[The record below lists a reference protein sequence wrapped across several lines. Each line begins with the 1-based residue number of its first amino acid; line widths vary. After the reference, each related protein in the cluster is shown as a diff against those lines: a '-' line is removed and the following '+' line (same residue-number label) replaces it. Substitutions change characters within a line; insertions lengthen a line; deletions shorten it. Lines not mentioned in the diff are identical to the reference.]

1 MSGEPVTNSDVFL
14 WALYELGG
22 DETFVDVEDVFFR
35 SFEIA
40 PQRLGWRTRPNLPDL
55 KKCSKGMRDAEN
67 KSPKLL
73 LKNGP
78 DERLLTTEGQQ
89 WIESNFDRLA
99 KSLGHDRV
107 VQAPR
112 SRNSSRLLKVLD
124 RSPLFI
130 TWVQDG
136 VLADEKWRFAE
147 LLRCSP
153 DSTSSVWRRRL
164 EELQSAAYAADRLE
178 LLGFLD
184 ALAANR
190 SEWFRSPEGEDNG

>member
-22 DETFVDVEDVFFR
+22 DESFVDVEDVFYR
-35 SFEIA
+35 SFELA
-40 PQRLGWRTRPNLPDL
+40 PHRLGWRTRPQLPDL
-55 KKCSKGMRDAEN
+55 KKCSKGMRDAEQ
-67 KSPKLL
+67 KSPTLL

-78 DERLLTTEGQQ
+78 DERLLTTEGQR

-99 KSLGHDRV
+99 ESLGHDRV

-112 SRNSSRLLKVLD
+112 SRNSSRRLASLE
-124 RSPLFI
+124 RSPLFV

-153 DSTSSVWRRRL
+153 DSTSNVWRRRL
-164 EELQSAAYAADRLE
+164 KELQAAAYAADRRQMLE
-178 LLGFLD
+178 FLD
-184 ALAANR
+184 TLEANR
-190 SEWFRSPEGEDNG
+190 SEWF